1 MGILSGGGGIVVL
14 CKKFIFGVFMMLFFV
29 SAYSE
34 QSHYDSELYIFVSFS
49 MPEQSLKLWAID
61 AARLEIPL
69 LLRGFV
75 DNDLKKTTAKTMAL
89 FGEKANIEL
98 SIDPEKF
105 QKFNIKVVPAV
116 VIAESET
123 APSEKESAN
132 DGSVP
137 HFDVVYGDT
146 SLEEAL
152 KRIAKSGSSES
163 QKAAAHYLR
172 KYRDQHE

>member
-1 MGILSGGGGIVVL
+1 MSY
-14 CKKFIFGVFMMLFFV
+14 KRFIFGVFMMLFFV

-34 QSHYDSELYIFVSFS
+34 EQQDDPKLYIFVSFS

-61 AARLEIPL
+61 AARLEAPL

-89 FGEKANIEL
+89 FGADANIEL

-105 QKFNIKVVPAV
+105 QKFNIKAVPAV
-116 VIAESET
+116 VIAAPET
-123 APSEKESAN
+123 AASEKESAN
-132 DGSVP
+132 DGSAP
-137 HFDVVYGDT
+137 RFDVIYGDT

-152 KRIAKSGSSES
+152 ERIAKSGSPES
-163 QKAAAHYLR
+163 QKSAKLYLK
-172 KYRDQHE
+172 KYRGQHE